1 VTRDENVKSPDSLIE
16 ALKACGWFDDLPATF
31 LPAMLTRI
39 HAAVAN
45 EAPVHHGLVT
55 TVCDGVYLLDDKPYS
70 ALLRQFVAAS
80 EGALTLEVFEE
91 STNGDRVRF
100 VFGSRASRIALDLP
114 AAADDLSGSFV
125 DAINKAAREQG
136 SPLQFLEMH
145 RMNWGPIAA
154 YTLTTPKAFSAAVK
168 KKLIPAQD
176 ELSPAEEAEQEARL
190 EVLERKVARLLEGS
204 EPYVWRIGGE
214 AVAEFTAPKG
224 FEESS
229 FVDGPGF
236 TTLLAFDGGALA
248 LTCAPDRGR
257 LQELPKSYKG
267 TASEDTTDL
276 LGRRGTARASGARIV
291 WRQRAHRNA
300 SIHLLLQALEGDE
313 DLFDMCFETFR
324 LLVDEEALQSLLATE
339 LESRRAKKR
348 KPPKSGNKRAR
359 R

>member
-1 VTRDENVKSPDSLIE
+1 MIRDKNVKSPESLIE
-16 ALKACGWFDDLPATF
+16 ALKGCGWFDDLPATF
-31 LPAMLTRI
+31 LPAVLTRM

-45 EAPVHHGLVT
+45 KAPAHHGLVT

-91 STNGDRVRF
+91 STDGDRVSF
-100 VFGSRASRIALDLP
+100 VFGSGASRIALDLP
-114 AAADDLSGSFV
+114 AAAEDLPASFV
-125 DAINKAAREQG
+125 DAINKAVREKG
-136 SPLQFLEMH
+136 SPLQFLEIH
-145 RMNWGPIAA
+145 RMNWGPIPA
-154 YTLTTPKAFSAAVK
+154 YTLTTPKAYGAAVK

-176 ELSPAEEAEQEARL
+176 ELSPAEEAEEQARL
-190 EVLERKVARLLEGS
+190 EVLEREVARLLEGS
-204 EPYVWRIGGE
+204 EPYVWKIGGG

-224 FEESS
+224 FAEST
-229 FVDGPGF
+229 FVDGPGV

-257 LQELPKSYKG
+257 LQELPKSYKV
-267 TASEDTTDL
+267 TASEDTPDL

-291 WRQRAHRNA
+291 WRQRAHRDA

-324 LLVDEEALQSLLATE
+324 LLVDEEALQALLATE
-339 LESRRAKKR
+339 LESRRSKKKAKPSKAGKKR
-348 KPPKSGNKRAR
+348 G
-359 R
+359 